1 MRAGISGAGLER
13 RLAEASGKAHARNAA
28 AEFKN
33 HVFNAFFKCP
43 PIPLGAPAVGI
54 ADSVA
59 MEDGERLRLAQ
70 CPYFVVEAIDLHPR
84 N

>member
-13 RLAEASGKAHARNAA
+13 RLAEASANAHARNTA
-28 AEFKN
+28 AECKD
-33 HVFNAFFKCP
+33 HVFDAFFKCT

-54 ADSVA
+54 ADSEV
-59 MEDGERLRLAQ
+59 MKDGERLCLAQ
-70 CPYFVVEAIDLHPR
+70 GPYFVVEAIDFQPR